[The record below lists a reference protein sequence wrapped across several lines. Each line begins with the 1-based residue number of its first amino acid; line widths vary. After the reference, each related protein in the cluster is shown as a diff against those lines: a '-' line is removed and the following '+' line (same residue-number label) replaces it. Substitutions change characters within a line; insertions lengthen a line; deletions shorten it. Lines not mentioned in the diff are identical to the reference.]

1 MTKTKQALLA
11 GAVLPAFALMQPA
24 PIAVAQS
31 SPTILAQQQEP
42 PPKPGQQQQ
51 QKPPPKQQQPARPPQ
66 PPAAQQPARPPQPP
80 AAQQPAH
87 PPQPPAAQQPAHPP
101 QPPAAQQPHP
111 PQPPAAQQPAHP
123 PQPPAAQQP
132 VHPPQPPAAQQPVH
146 PPQPPAAQ
154 QPVHPP
160 QPPAAQQPVHPPQ
173 PPAAQQPV
181 SPPQPPAAQQPAHP
195 PQPPAAQQPMHPPQ
209 PPAAQQPVHPPQPPA
224 AQQPVPPPQPPA
236 AQQRPGQPPPPAA
249 QQPVPAQPPA
259 AQARPVAPLGG
270 AGLTVAPRTSQEVIE
285 QHQRAD
291 EWRSGKVQDL
301 RAQRQ
306 EVTEGGRT
314 FIREPDRTI
323 IRENGRV
330 IIRHDEGDRF
340 GFHARDVRVEQ
351 QGRDT
356 VTIVERPDGI
366 RIVTFT
372 DPDGR
377 MLRRLRRYPDGREV
391 IIIENPVREYH
402 GIGDYYVDLPPPVI
416 RIPRERYIL
425 DTERASEADIYAVL
439 TEPPVEPIERAYS
452 LDEVRYSRPLLER
465 MPSIDVDTINF
476 DFGSWEVTLD
486 QVDRLAF
493 VAQAIN
499 KAVAANP
506 REVFLIEG
514 HTDAVGSDVDNLSLS
529 DRRAQSAATVLS
541 ESFQV
546 PAENLTTQ
554 GYGKQYL
561 KIPTDGPERRNR
573 RVTVRRITPLL
584 MGQQ

>member
-1 MTKTKQALLA
+1 MIRTKHFLVA
-11 GAVLPAFALMQPA
+11 AVLPTFALCP
-24 PIAVAQS
+24 PIQAGAAEDGAM
-31 SPTILAQQQEP
+31 ILAQQEP
-42 PPKPGQQQQ
+42 QQQKPGQPQPKPGQP
-51 QKPPPKQQQPARPPQ
+51 KPGQPAPPKQQPPQPAH
-66 PPAAQQPARPPQPP
+66 PPAAQQPAPAPRPPVAQPQQPVHPSPP
-80 AAQQPAH
+80 AAQQPA
-87 PPQPPAAQQPAHPP
+87 PPARPSIGQPQPPAHQPPPGGPQHPGTP
-101 QPPAAQQPHP
+101 PPAAQQPHP
-111 PQPPAAQQPAHP
+111 PAPPPPAAQQPHP
-123 PQPPAAQQP
+123 AAPPPPAAQQP
-132 VHPPQPPAAQQPVH
+132 HPQPSMGQPQAPAA
-146 PPQPPAAQ
+146 
-154 QPVHPP
+154 
-160 QPPAAQQPVHPPQ
+160 
-173 PPAAQQPV
+173 
-181 SPPQPPAAQQPAHP
+181 
-195 PQPPAAQQPMHPPQ
+195 
-209 PPAAQQPVHPPQPPA
+209 
-224 AQQPVPPPQPPA
+224 
-236 AQQRPGQPPPPAA
+236 QPPPPAA
-249 QQPVPAQPPA
+249 QQPHSVSPPPPA
-259 AQARPVAPLGG
+259 AQQPHPQPSIGQPQPPPHQAPPAGAQHPAG
-270 AGLTVAPRTSQEVIE
+270 PAPGAAGLTVAPRSTQELIE
-285 QHQRAD
+285 QRQRAD
-291 EWRSGKVQDL
+291 QLRSGKVQDL
-301 RAQRQ
+301 RGQRQ
-306 EVTEGGRT
+306 EVSEGGRT

-323 IRENGRV
+323 IQEGGHV
-330 IIRHDEGDRF
+330 IIRHNEVDRF
-340 GFHARDVRVEQ
+340 GLHARDVRVEQ

-377 MLRRLRRYPDGREV
+377 LLRRLRRYPDGREV
-391 IIIENPVREYH
+391 IIIENPVREYR
-402 GIGDYYVDLPPPVI
+402 GIADYYVDLPPPVI

-452 LDEVRYSRPLLER
+452 LDEIRYSRPLLER

-476 DFGSWEVTLD
+476 DFGSWEVTPD

-546 PAENLTTQ
+546 PPENLTTQ

-561 KIPTDGPERRNR
+561 KVPTDGPERRNR